1 MQEIFIRADTEK
13 VYEEIVVSSLLSPW
27 GFLPPGGLSP
37 SFHFREMKKH
47 FHGNSKIILHL
58 YYNDITGKYEMQA
71 TTAAIQRTYPQYR
84 GKRFRV
90 VDWDAVNY
98 EKCCEVFGEK

>member
-13 VYEEIVVSSLLSPW
+13 TYEEIVTCAILSPW
-27 GFLPPGGLSP
+27 CFLPPGGLSP

-58 YYNDITGKYEMQA
+58 FYNDITGKYEMQA
-71 TTAAIQRTYPQYR
+71 TTAAIQKTYPQYR
-84 GKRFRV
+84 GKRFCV
-90 VDWDAVNY
+90 VEWDAVNY
-98 EKCCEVFGEK
+98 DTLCKIFTAK